1 MTELPKD
8 WTDEDERAWRKE
20 VVREIYRE
28 QEARGLNVEPTIQAR
43 SNDLLHQ
50 FEQGKV
56 DEEQVRRVIILPYL
70 HLG

>member
-28 QEARGLNVEPTIQAR
+28 QEARGLNVEPAIQAR
-43 SNDLLHQ
+43 WNDLLRQ
-50 FEQGKV
+50 FEQGQV
-56 DEEQVRRVIILPYL
+56 DEEQVKREIIRPYL
-70 HLG
+70 H